1 MRRIEL
7 FRFFSISKPKRCLTR
22 FVCRKALDLLSG
34 WEDLCET
41 YGCSKGNLVIAFTA
55 ARAFPIHVLVGAR
68 TPEQVEDNAHAMS
81 VSLSAEDLAR
91 MEADLQALDL

>member
-1 MRRIEL
+1 
-7 FRFFSISKPKRCLTR
+7 
-22 FVCRKALDLLSG
+22 
-34 WEDLCET
+34 
-41 YGCSKGNLVIAFTA
+41 
-55 ARAFPIHVLVGAR
+55 VLVGAR